1 MSATIAG
8 ILVSG
13 GENLVTLSWGL
24 IALWA
29 GYKCASRLYRKCQ
42 CGVTLKKK
50 EDCSMITEDDV
61 MPEDFGEEDAD
72 IVIEE

>member
-1 MSATIAG
+1 MSLANLFIQ
-8 ILVSG
+8 G

-50 EDCSMITEDDV
+50 EGLNSMITEDDV
-61 MPEDFGEEDAD
+61 MPEEDFGEEDAD